1 MAPVYVRILKCILY
15 TSIIYN
21 SWYFQAGTRL
31 ALCHNV
37 TAKSP
42 WGGAPL
48 SFVLFHLAARSFQ
61 SVVGFIFFS
70 ESPKDVS
77 LRHPDRV
84 WTPKDERK
92 IGLSKSC
99 CNFSQNGR
107 RLVSAERRAE
117 PNMHIGPGCRFV
129 RISAS
134 CSRLLG
140 DNGRTS
146 KAAWG
151 KEVAIGNLYFT

>member
-21 SWYFQAGTRL
+21 SWYFQAWTRL
-31 ALCHNV
+31 ALYHNV
-37 TAKSP
+37 TANAPSLIFRSFSP
-42 WGGAPL
+42 RCE
-48 SFVLFHLAARSFQ
+48 VFQ

-84 WTPKDERK
+84 STPKDERK

-99 CNFSQNGR
+99 CNFSQNVR

-134 CSRLLG
+134 CSRLVG

-151 KEVAIGNLYFT
+151 KEVAIGNWYFT